1 MPIPPVRSDWV
12 PDACSLPSI
21 DRPLRIAEF
30 DQFFAG
36 GVRLLRRPAPA
47 RLELLLTDEAE
58 PVGRDL
64 AARESTCCSLFTF
77 DFAVTTDG
85 VVMGVEVPGSSV
97 DVLDVFAVRA
107 RIAIGVRA

>member
-47 RLELLLTDEAE
+47 RLELLLSDEAE
-58 PVGRDL
+58 VIKAAQRLGFTLDEVADL
-64 AARESTCCSLFTF
+64 LAGTRLGTWPTASRRSRCRTARTSIATWLRVCSY
-77 DFAVTTDG
+77 
-85 VVMGVEVPGSSV
+85 GS
-97 DVLDVFAVRA
+97 D
-107 RIAIGVRA
+107 